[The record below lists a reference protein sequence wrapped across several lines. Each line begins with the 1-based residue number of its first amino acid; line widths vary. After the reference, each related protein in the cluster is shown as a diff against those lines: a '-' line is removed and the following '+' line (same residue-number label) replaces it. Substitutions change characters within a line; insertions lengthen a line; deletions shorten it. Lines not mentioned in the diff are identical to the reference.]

1 MGELEEKLNA
11 ILGDQA
17 AMGQIMA
24 LAQSLGKPASHSQT
38 EGAKEENGWEPVEN
52 VAADLNPPQTE
63 ISPLGALNSL
73 DPRLIQL
80 GIQLWQEYQEGD
92 ERTTELLQALRPFLR
107 KERRAKLDRAVQIA
121 RLSHVIRVALQTL
134 GERGEEH
141 HV

>member
-24 LAQSLGKPASHSQT
+24 LAQCLGKPASHSRT

-52 VAADLNPPQTE
+52 VAANLNPPQTE
-63 ISPLGALNSL
+63 ISPLEALNSL